1 MNMKKIITIALIAIA
16 VITAT
21 IVATHAVT
29 KAYANTEFE
38 LPSLILIESEQ
49 YGEMSIDLVNAKTI
63 YKILPDQIKVELLK
77 IYKEVIDLKTS
88 SMYRNIKCT
97 RIDDGWIFEFPKWVV
112 KVRATEQE
120 IHNFFNSSIPE

>member
-1 MNMKKIITIALIAIA
+1 
-16 VITAT
+16 
-21 IVATHAVT
+21 
-29 KAYANTEFE
+29 
-38 LPSLILIESEQ
+38 
-49 YGEMSIDLVNAKTI
+49 MSIDLVNAKTI